1 MGYRDMIYE
10 QNFWKKIIELYGFIW
25 NAFEVSN
32 VSLFLDL
39 SANYNVF
46 FWHDLWNDAWIG
58 WMVFCYENIL
68 FEMLWWSMIEHID
81 FMMHYIDWFRYYMII
96 YFIIEI
102 RIWNMIYKEFW
113 YKNIM
118 NWQPDYVKDPAN
130 GGIYVGNW
138 FVLRVYV
145 ARETSDKPPE
155 RPAVPKDFAARWFAA
170 YRKHIRGV
178 MILPREKYGHSSWLT
193 KRIEEWK
200 KLKSQKK
207 LEFSKKEMNLA

>member
-10 QNFWKKIIELYGFIW
+10 QNFWKKIYRIMWIYW

-39 SANYNVF
+39 SINYNVF

-96 YFIIEI
+96 CFIIEI
-102 RIWNMIYKEFW
+102 RIWNMIM
-113 YKNIM
+113 KNYDIRNNK
-118 NWQPDYVKDPAN
+118 NWQPDYVEDPAN

-138 FVLRVYV
+138 LSWGFMSP
-145 ARETSDKPPE
+145 A
-155 RPAVPKDFAARWFAA
+155 RPATCR
-170 YRKHIRGV
+170 
-178 MILPREKYGHSSWLT
+178 
-193 KRIEEWK
+193 
-200 KLKSQKK
+200 
-207 LEFSKKEMNLA
+207 

>member
-10 QNFWKKIIELYGFIW
+10 QNFWKKIYRILWTYW

-68 FEMLWWSMIEHID
+68 FEMLWCSMIEHID
-81 FMMHYIDWFRYYMII
+81 FMMHYIDWFRYYIII

-102 RIWNMIYKEFW
+102 RIWNMIYEEFW
-113 YKNIM
+113 YKNNM
-118 NWQPDYVKDPAN
+118 NWQPDYIKYSAN
-130 GGIYVGNW
+130 RGIYVGNW

-145 ARETSDKPPE
+145 ASETSD
-155 RPAVPKDFAARWFAA
+155 
-170 YRKHIRGV
+170 I
-178 MILPREKYGHSSWLT
+178 
-193 KRIEEWK
+193 
-200 KLKSQKK
+200 
-207 LEFSKKEMNLA
+207 

>member
-1 MGYRDMIYE
+1 MWIY
-10 QNFWKKIIELYGFIW
+10 W

-102 RIWNMIYKEFW
+102 RIWNMIYEELW
-113 YKNIM
+113 YKKYYELTTWLCKGPCQWGHIR
-118 NWQPDYVKDPAN
+118 WQL
-130 GGIYVGNW
+130 I
-138 FVLRVYV
+138 VLRVYV
-145 ARETSDKPPE
+145 ASETSDKLPE
-155 RPAVPKDFAARWFAA
+155 RLAVPKDFAARWFVAH
-170 YRKHIRGV
+170 RKQIHGI
-178 MILPREKYGHSSWLT
+178 MTLPQKKCGYSSWLT
-193 KRIEEWK
+193 KKI
-200 KLKSQKK
+200 
-207 LEFSKKEMNLA
+207 